1 MKKKRKYYGNR
12 YSNRSK
18 KACVEE
24 DYNSDGQPRTQE
36 PFKELVILIKLY
48 IILCELLLLK

>member
-24 DYNSDGQPRTQE
+24 DYKSDGQPRRQE

-48 IILCELLLLK
+48 IVLCELLLLK